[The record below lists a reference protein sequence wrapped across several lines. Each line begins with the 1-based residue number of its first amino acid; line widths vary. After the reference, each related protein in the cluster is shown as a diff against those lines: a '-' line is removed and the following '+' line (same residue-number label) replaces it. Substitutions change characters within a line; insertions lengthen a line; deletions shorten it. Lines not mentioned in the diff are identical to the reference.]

1 MYCDARYRTMKRLEK
16 IIFYR
21 ENPFRSFF
29 DKLLLLIRGI
39 SCLSAIALIIC
50 VIIRFGFDLRAGDIA
65 VINKVY
71 NFVWVVFM
79 AEFVL
84 NVLFKFTDS
93 VRNFKLVAWLINIL
107 LLTTLI
113 PVYTS
118 PPPYGE
124 WLKFSWE
131 LLDTQWFKVALLL
144 FLSIQKISY
153 LLVGFLGKHTN
164 PSQILAIS
172 FLTII
177 LIGSV
182 LLLLPRCTY
191 ASACL
196 SWIDSLFVSTSAVC
210 VTGLVPVDVPAT
222 FTPMGLTV
230 IALLIQIGGI
240 GVMTLTSFFAMF
252 FMGNTSIYNQLA
264 VRDMLSSKSLNSLL
278 STLRHILLL
287 TLLIELLG
295 MLSIWAS
302 VHGTLNMSVNEELAF
317 AAFHSVSAFCNAGFS
332 TMPGNLGNEML
343 INNHTWFYIFISFL
357 IIFGGIG
364 FPILVNFKDI
374 FVYYTKRFF
383 SLIFKKIHVR
393 RRQHIYDLNT
403 KIVLYVTSILLVAG
417 TVVILISEWDNAF
430 AGMSVWQKITHA
442 FFNSACPRTAG
453 FSSVDLTAMTVQS
466 LLVYILLM
474 WIGGSSQSTAGGI
487 KVNAFAA
494 SFLNLI
500 TVLRGKDR
508 VEISGREIS
517 YDSIRRS
524 NATVLLSFIVLFT
537 AVFLL
542 TIFEPAIP
550 VASLI
555 FESVSA
561 LSTVGSSLNVTP
573 LLGTPAK
580 IIIVMLMFI
589 GRVGTLTLMLGF
601 VKKKENLHYK
611 YPSGTIIIN

>member
-1 MYCDARYRTMKRLEK
+1 MKRLEK
-16 IIFYR
+16 LIFYR

-29 DKLLLLIRGI
+29 DMLLILVRGI
-39 SCLSAIALIIC
+39 SCLSAFAMIVCL
-50 VIIRFGFDLRAGDIA
+50 VIRFGFELRPSDAIF
-65 VINKVY
+65 INKVF
-71 NFVWVVFM
+71 NFVWVVFI
-79 AEFVL
+79 AEFLL
-84 NVLFKFTDS
+84 NVVFNFTHS
-93 VRNFKLVAWLINIL
+93 VRNYKLIAWFTNII

-124 WLKFSWE
+124 WLKISWQV
-131 LLDTQWFKVALLL
+131 LDSLWFKVALLL
-144 FLSIQKISY
+144 FLSLQKISSM
-153 LLVGFLGKHTN
+153 LVGFLGKHTN

-177 LIGSV
+177 LIGSA

-191 ASACL
+191 AGACL
-196 SWIDSLFVSTSAVC
+196 SWIDSLFISTSAVC
-210 VTGLVPVDVPAT
+210 VTGLVPVDVSAT

-252 FMGNTSIYNQLA
+252 FMGDTSIYNQLA

-278 STLRHILLL
+278 STLRYILLL

-295 MLSIWAS
+295 MASIWAS
-302 VHGTLNMSVNEELAF
+302 VHGTLNMDVNEEIAF
-317 AAFHSVSAFCNAGFS
+317 AAFHAVSAFCNAGFS
-332 TMPGNLGNEML
+332 TMPGNLGNELL

-357 IIFGGIG
+357 IILGGIG

-374 FVYYTKRFF
+374 FVYYVRRIL
-383 SLIFKKIHVR
+383 SYIFKSVKVR

-403 KIVLYVTSILLVAG
+403 KIVLYVTAVLLFVG
-417 TVVILISEWDNAF
+417 TLVILISEWDNAF
-430 AGMSVWQKITHA
+430 AGMTVWQKISHA

-453 FSSVDLTAMTVQS
+453 FNSVDLTTMSVQS
-466 LLVYILLM
+466 LFVYMLLM
-474 WIGGSSQSTAGGI
+474 WIGGSSQSTAGGV

-494 SFLNLI
+494 SFLNLAS
-500 TVLRGKDR
+500 VLRGKDR

-524 NATVLLSFIVLFT
+524 NATVVLSMIVLFV
-537 AVFLL
+537 AVFML

-550 VASLI
+550 VSSLI
-555 FESVSA
+555 FESISA
-561 LSTVGSSLNVTP
+561 LSTVGSSLNITP

>member
-1 MYCDARYRTMKRLEK
+1 MKRLEK
-16 IIFYR
+16 LIFYR

-29 DKLLLLIRGI
+29 DMLLILVHGI
-39 SCLSAIALIIC
+39 SCISAFVMIVCL
-50 VIIRFGFDLRAGDIA
+50 VIRFGFELRPSDVI

-71 NFVWVVFM
+71 NFVWVVFI
-79 AEFVL
+79 AEFLL
-84 NVLFKFTDS
+84 NVVFNFTHS
-93 VRNFKLVAWLINIL
+93 VRHYKLIAWFTNII

-124 WLKFSWE
+124 WLKISWQV
-131 LLDTQWFKVALLL
+131 LDSLWFKVALLL
-144 FLSIQKISY
+144 FLSLQKISSM
-153 LLVGFLGKHTN
+153 LVGFLGKHTN

-177 LIGSV
+177 LIGSA

-191 ASACL
+191 AGACL
-196 SWIDSLFVSTSAVC
+196 SWIDSLFISTSAVC
-210 VTGLVPVDVPAT
+210 VTGLVPVDVSAT

-252 FMGNTSIYNQLA
+252 FMGDTSIYNQLA

-278 STLRHILLL
+278 STLRYILLL

-295 MLSIWAS
+295 MVSIWAS
-302 VHGTLNMSVNEELAF
+302 VHGTLNMDVNEEIAF
-317 AAFHSVSAFCNAGFS
+317 AAFHAVSAFCNAGFS
-332 TMPGNLGNEML
+332 TMPGNLGNELL

-357 IIFGGIG
+357 IILGGIG

-374 FVYYTKRFF
+374 FVYYVRRIF
-383 SLIFKKIHVR
+383 SYIFKRAKVR

-403 KIVLYVTSILLVAG
+403 KIVLYVTAVLLLVG
-417 TVVILISEWDNAF
+417 TLVILVSEWNNAF
-430 AGMSVWQKITHA
+430 AGMSVWQKISHA

-453 FSSVDLTAMTVQS
+453 FNSVDLTTMSVQS
-466 LLVYILLM
+466 LFVYMLLM
-474 WIGGSSQSTAGGI
+474 WIGGSSQSTAGGV

-494 SFLNLI
+494 SFLNL
-500 TVLRGKDR
+500 TSVLRGKDR

-524 NATVLLSFIVLFT
+524 NATVVLSLIVLFV
-537 AVFLL
+537 AVFML
-542 TIFEPAIP
+542 TIFEPSIP
-550 VASLI
+550 VSSLI
-555 FESVSA
+555 FESISA
-561 LSTVGSSLNVTP
+561 LSTVGSSLNITP

-601 VKKKENLHYK
+601 VKKKENMHYK